1 MFILDIRVFRRV
13 FQVFISGFVY
23 ILGQG
28 RAVMACPLQKMNEK
42 RVYTSLN
49 EH

>member
-1 MFILDIRVFRRV
+1 MFILDITMFRRV
-13 FQVFISGFVY
+13 RSGFVY
-23 ILGQG
+23 ILGPG